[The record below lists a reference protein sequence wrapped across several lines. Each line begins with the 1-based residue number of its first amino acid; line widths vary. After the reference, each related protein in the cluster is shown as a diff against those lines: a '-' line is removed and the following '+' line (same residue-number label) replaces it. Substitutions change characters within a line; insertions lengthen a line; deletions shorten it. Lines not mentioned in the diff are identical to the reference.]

1 VQEIALG
8 SNEMTSYEKAQPSI
22 AFIGAGNMAKAII
35 TGLVESGYPAE
46 KIIATNRTVEK
57 LQLLSSSLG
66 INTSLSNAEAAS
78 KSDIIVLAVKPA
90 VVTDVC
96 AEMAEQIDKQV
107 IISVA
112 AGITIKLI
120 QKHLKTNNAVVRAMP
135 NTPCLL
141 SKGTIGIFAE
151 QDVKS
156 QQLDFI
162 DSLFGNIGE
171 IVWIST
177 EDKMDI
183 VTALSGSGPAY
194 FFYLTEALIKAG
206 TNLGLE
212 EEVSSKLVNQTALGA
227 VTMLNDKP
235 LQSATSLREAVTS
248 PNGTTA
254 AALKVFDDNNLMD
267 IVSSAI
273 DNATQRGKEMSKQAE

>member
-1 VQEIALG
+1 
-8 SNEMTSYEKAQPSI
+8 MTSYEKSQPSI

-46 KIIATNRTVEK
+46 RIIATNRTIEK
-57 LQLLSSSLG
+57 LQLLSSNLG

-78 KSDIIVLAVKPA
+78 KADVIILAVKPA
-90 VVTDVC
+90 VVTSVC
-96 AEMAEQIDKQV
+96 EEMAEQIDKQL

-120 QKHLKTNNAVVRAMP
+120 KKHLNTNNAVVRAMP

-151 QDVKS
+151 KDVES
-156 QQLDFI
+156 EQRDFI
-162 DSLFGNIGE
+162 DSLFNNIGE
-171 IVWIST
+171 IVWIAT
-177 EDKMDI
+177 EHQMDI

-194 FFYLTEALIKAG
+194 YFYLTEALIKAG
-206 TNLGLE
+206 VSLGLK

-227 VTMLNDKP
+227 VTMINNKP

-254 AALKVFDDNNLMD
+254 AALKVFDDSNLMD
-267 IVSSAI
+267 IVSLAI
-273 DNATQRGKEMSKQAE
+273 DNATQRGIEMSKQAE

>member
-1 VQEIALG
+1 MTA
-8 SNEMTSYEKAQPSI
+8 NEKTQPII

-35 TGLVESGYPAE
+35 TGLVKSGYPAE
-46 KIIATNRTVEK
+46 KIIATNRTIEK

-78 KSDIIVLAVKPA
+78 KADVIILAVKPA

-96 AEMAEQIDKQV
+96 KEMAAQIDKQL

-120 QKHLKTNNAVVRAMP
+120 RKHLNTNNAVVRAMP

-151 QDVKS
+151 QNVKTE
-156 QQLDFI
+156 QRDFI
-162 DSLFGNIGE
+162 DSLFNNVGE
-171 IVWIST
+171 IIWIAS
-177 EDKMDI
+177 EQQMDI

-194 FFYLTEALIKAG
+194 YFYLTEALIKAG
-206 TNLGLE
+206 VDLGLE

-227 VTMLNDKP
+227 VTMLTNKP
-235 LQSATSLREAVTS
+235 LQSAKNLREAVTS

-254 AALKVFDDNNLMD
+254 AALKVFDESNLMN

-273 DNATQRGKEMSKQAE
+273 DNATNRGIEMSKQAE

>member
-1 VQEIALG
+1 
-8 SNEMTSYEKAQPSI
+8 MTTSGKTQPSI

-46 KIIATNRTVEK
+46 KIIATNRTIEK
-57 LQLLSSSLG
+57 LQLLSSNLN
-66 INTSLSNAEAAS
+66 IKTSLSNAEAAS
-78 KSDIIVLAVKPA
+78 KADVIILAVKPT
-90 VVTDVC
+90 VVTAVC
-96 AEMAEQIDKQV
+96 EEMAEQIDKQL

-120 QKHLKTNNAVVRAMP
+120 KKHLRTNNAVVRAMP

-151 QDVKS
+151 QNVES
-156 QQLDFI
+156 TQRDFI
-162 DSLFGNIGE
+162 DNLFSHIGE
-171 IVWIST
+171 IVWIDT
-177 EDKMDI
+177 EDKINI

-194 FFYLTEALIKAG
+194 YFYLTEALVKAG
-206 TNLGLE
+206 VNLGLGE
-212 EEVSSKLVNQTALGA
+212 EISSKLVNQTALGA
-227 VTMLNDKP
+227 ISMLNSKP

-254 AALKVFDDNNLMD
+254 AALTVFDESNLMD
-267 IVSSAI
+267 IISSAI
-273 DNATQRGKEMSKQAE
+273 ENATNRGIEMSKQAE